1 MRFVKHTTKDEIE
14 LYLLSDDGKIL
25 LTDSLP
31 RLEDKGSENLLLQIQ
46 AGKMVKAAVKQNII
60 PVEELDDVG
69 VKTLK
74 YVSKT
79 AEINEDFK

>member
-1 MRFVKHTTKDEIE
+1 MKFVKHTTKDEIE

-25 LTDSLP
+25 LTDSVP

-60 PVEELDDVG
+60 PVEELDDVC

-79 AEINEDFK
+79 AELNEDFK